1 MNKFTKQEVIIINS
15 LLKYLKKGY
24 FSELDK
30 CQYPAPNAIDP
41 KEIKR
46 IYELLQSKFE
56 L

>member
-1 MNKFTKQEVIIINS
+1 MDNFTKFEKIIINHFLS
-15 LLKYLKKGY
+15 QLKGGY
-24 FSELDK
+24 FSGLDK